1 MQITQERW
9 EYDLMTNT
17 VNSMQQTISLLSEG
31 DSSVCNTTK
40 VIEPEL
46 HYTYLINSQKKLKQV
61 LKTSISNTNRSS
73 QTFTAFTGVSFIN
86 DCLLQPMLYVSHP
99 LLQFADITDPLLS
112 TAALFSRFYI
122 VTVFRPE
129 LLRRPHVLQDE
140 F

>member
-46 HYTYLINSQKKLKQV
+46 HYTYLINSQKKT
-61 LKTSISNTNRSS
+61 KTSAENVHLKYKQKLT
-73 QTFTAFTGVSFIN
+73 
-86 DCLLQPMLYVSHP
+86 
-99 LLQFADITDPLLS
+99 DI
-112 TAALFSRFYI
+112 YGI
-122 VTVFRPE
+122 HWCE
-129 LLRRPHVLQDE
+129 LHQ
-140 F
+140 